1 MDDLS
6 FQKPRICILGCGRI
20 GALHARNLR
29 GRAALYFCSRSR
41 VSAQKFYTT
50 FHGHGM
56 FGDLN
61 AVLASDIDA
70 VVIASPPDQ
79 HKDQVVA
86 LLAAGKAVLVEKP
99 MCVSPEEL
107 AEIDAALAQVE
118 SPLLMVAENYY
129 YKPSLARLKHMI
141 ARGHI
146 GEVLAVS
153 VKKLA
158 MQQARGWRSAY
169 GALLEGGIHFV
180 ALISDLFDAAPEE
193 VEAVF
198 PGYSGRGAERESIL
212 RMVYG
217 NGACG
222 ELHYSWQTRSLTK
235 GLFQHSHIDGTHG
248 RIAFESNGL
257 YIYQRGVR
265 IALPGLKD
273 LMGYRAM
280 TTDFLACL
288 HNRTRAP
295 YSNFARAKRELQI
308 VFEAYRESVV
318 SGQSPQPLPAKGHH
332 HTE

>member
-1 MDDLS
+1 MNDLS

-29 GRAALYFCSRSR
+29 ARAALYFCSRSR
-41 VSAQKFYTT
+41 GSAQKFYTA
-50 FHGHGM
+50 FHGRGV

-61 AVLASDIDA
+61 AVLASEVDA

-86 LLAAGKAVLVEKP
+86 LVEAGKAVLVEKP
-99 MCVSPEEL
+99 MCISPEEL
-107 AEIDAALAQVE
+107 AEIEAVLARVE

-129 YKPSLARLKHMI
+129 YKPSLARLKHLI

-146 GEVLAVS
+146 GEVRSVC
-153 VKKLA
+153 VKKRT

-180 ALISDLFDAAPEE
+180 ALISDVFDAVPAQ

-198 PGYSGRGAERESIL
+198 PGYSGRGAERESVL
-212 RMVYG
+212 RMVYD

-222 ELHYSWQTRSLTK
+222 ELHYSWQTRSVAK
-235 GLFQHSHIDGTHG
+235 GVFQHSHIEGTHG
-248 RIAFESNGL
+248 RLVFESNGL
-257 YIYQRGVR
+257 YICRRGFR
-265 IALPGLKD
+265 IALPGLRD

-280 TTDFLACL
+280 TADFLACL
-288 HNRTRAP
+288 HNRTCGP

-308 VFEAYRESVV
+308 AFEAYRD
-318 SGQSPQPLPAKGHH
+318 SG
-332 HTE
+332 